1 VTEKDIECEVV
12 TPLFSRG
19 VSEPV
24 NGAYPFELRPQ
35 SVKGVMRFW
44 FRAIAPLVIDIYK
57 LDELNKLNDDER
69 KRWEGERY
77 KGLKYLEELIF
88 GSQNRKAPFGLE
100 VETSRNVKTLKGYK
114 LKKGRT
120 PESENPKD
128 YKFDVEPPFQSYSV
142 YGLHNDD
149 NMVTYQYIDSGEKF
163 TLKFYIRDEQVGN
176 VLMNILWMV
185 SIFSGFGAKTRK
197 GYGEFRIVN
206 QGNVIGNRDA
216 FNDAQV
222 QVKKSLD
229 EFVKTHND
237 TNRYPKFVIQ
247 PTQFNGLPEF
257 PTFASYTIFTLPNLS
272 DDKWS
277 KVMEQLYSI
286 KIDMGTRKV
295 MSRGWYIVLKYSLR
309 TNNGKDC
316 VKNLKDALLN
326 NVRTVVIPPSI
337 LGLPIQYQ
345 NLKDSKK
352 PDISYFRI
360 TLFSL
365 LRGLDGI
372 DDENGR
378 KGSPL
383 FVSLHQTNDKW
394 IPVLL
399 LMNSQITNDR
409 NELRLEKSVKEASQ
423 KAKPYKLHE
432 DFTVV
437 GYEDFDALSQL
448 ITKSGGKKY
457 E

>member
-1 VTEKDIECEVV
+1 MTEKDVECEVV

-19 VSEPV
+19 VTEPV

-57 LDELNKLNDDER
+57 LDGLEKLNKDER

-100 VETSRNVKTLKGYK
+100 VKIGSNARVNSLGNYEQQ
-114 LKKGRT
+114 
-120 PESENPKD
+120 ESDKRD
-128 YKFDVEPPFQSYSV
+128 KFRLTDRRFQLYSI
-142 YGLHNDD
+142 YGLHDD
-149 NMVTYQYIDSGEKF
+149 DKKVVYSYLEPGQKF
-163 TLKFYIRDEQVGN
+163 TLSFYAKDEKIFE
-176 VLMNILWMV
+176 VLLSILSLV

-197 GYGEFRIVN
+197 GYGEFKILN
-206 QGNVIGNRDA
+206 EPLAPGRDEKY
-216 FNDAQV
+216 
-222 QVKKSLD
+222 KKSIEKITKRLAF
-229 EFVKTHND
+229 FVEKYNSSSS
-237 TNRYPKFVIQ
+237 YPKLVTQ
-247 PTQFNGLPEF
+247 PTVFSNLPEF

-295 MSRGWYIVLKYSLR
+295 TSRGWYIVLKYSLR

-316 VKNLKDALLN
+316 VKNLKDALLLN
-326 NVRTVVIPPSI
+326 NVRTVAIPPSI